1 MSAVIARYL
10 PEFPPDPVSVQDP
23 VPVPAAIPARL
34 PAPASK
40 SFDRSLANEA
50 FDNPWAGLARA
61 PRSPAP
67 LPAASDVEARAGHAP
82 AGLPESPAP
91 EGPAPVNLAEV
102 WRDGLQALIAPSS
115 SAAPVAVRPALAE
128 PVFAEP
134 AFARSPAPDAGGVS
148 PLVRPPAPRRETE
161 EERAA
166 LIAAAEERG
175 RQQGLAEARQEAEAA
190 RLRAAEDAEARLAE
204 ARRHWSAAEA
214 EALADGFSAALR
226 ALDATLSDRIARLL
240 VPVLTDAL
248 RRRAVAELSGALTR
262 LLAEPQAATVRVSG
276 PEDLLAA
283 LAGRLGPLATAVT
296 FTAAETAEV
305 QVSAD
310 QTVIDTQLGAWT
322 RLIAAAVAE
331 T

>member
-1 MSAVIARYL
+1 MDAVIARYL
-10 PEFPPDPVSVQDP
+10 PDFAPGP
-23 VPVPAAIPARL
+23 VPPQAA
-34 PAPASK
+34 AP
-40 SFDRSLANEA
+40 DA
-50 FDNPWAGLARA
+50 FGDPWAGLARA
-61 PRSPAP
+61 PRRP
-67 LPAASDVEARAGHAP
+67 LPPPAGPIPGVPSADPSRAAPARAVPVP
-82 AGLPESPAP
+82 AVPFP
-91 EGPAPVNLAEV
+91 PVE
-102 WRDGLQALIAPSS
+102 
-115 SAAPVAVRPALAE
+115 
-128 PVFAEP
+128 
-134 AFARSPAPDAGGVS
+134 APDAIRVEPIRAE
-148 PLVRPPAPRRETE
+148 PLRSEPLRPEPLRPEPLRPEPLRPAARRETS

-166 LIAAAEERG
+166 LMAEAEERG
-175 RQQGLAEARQEAEAA
+175 RQQGLAEARAEAEVARARAEEEARA
-190 RLRAAEDAEARLAE
+190 RLDE

-248 RRRAVAELSGALTR
+248 RRQAVAELSAALTR

-283 LAGRLGPLATAVT
+283 LAARLGPLSAAVS
-296 FTAAETAEV
+296 FAPAEIAEV